1 MTMERRAERGVTM
14 RAVAARA
21 GVSPMTVSNVING
34 AGRAGAATVAAVRA
48 AIDELGYVPNLSAR
62 QLARARATTV
72 GLIYSGARTPFL
84 DAILTGSLR
93 ATNAHGLQLLL
104 REEQRL
110 TRDAAEEAARALV
123 RGGADALLLI
133 PPFAELLSEGG
144 VAGALGVPAAAIATG
159 GTLPGTAT
167 VRIDNRAAMR
177 ALTQR
182 LIARGHRRIGF
193 VAGPSNHSDSYGRV
207 DGYREALVAAAIPLD
222 AALEFE
228 GRFDHGSGCAAAETL
243 LGLAA
248 PPSAIMCSNDDMA
261 AGVIGAAHRR
271 GLRLPRDL
279 AVTGFDD
286 TTMASLISPAL
297 TTVRQPIQ
305 QMAYR
310 AAEMLIRAGR
320 RGGVAAAE
328 DELVDYELIEREST
342 AV

>member
-1 MTMERRAERGVTM
+1 MSERRGERGVTM

-34 AGRAGAATVAAVRA
+34 AGRAAPATVAAVRA
-48 AIDELGYVPNLSAR
+48 AIDELGYVPNVSAR
-62 QLARARATTV
+62 LLARARATTV

-110 TRDAAEEAARALV
+110 THEAAEAAARALV

-133 PPFAELLSEGG
+133 PPFAELLSEAG
-144 VAGALGVPAAAIATG
+144 VVDALGVPAAAIATG
-159 GTLPGTAT
+159 ATLPGTAT

-177 ALTQR
+177 ALTGR
-182 LIARGHRRIGF
+182 LIERGHYRIAL
-193 VAGPSNHSDSYGRV
+193 VSGPPNHSDSADRIH
-207 DGYREALVAAAIPLD
+207 GYHDALAAAGITAD
-222 AALEFE
+222 ARLLFE
-228 GRFDHGSGCAAAETL
+228 GRFDHESGIAAGSAL
-243 LGLAA
+243 LSPADR
-248 PPSAIMCSNDDMA
+248 PSAIMCSNDDMA
-261 AGVIGAAHRR
+261 AGVIGEAHRR

-305 QMAYR
+305 LMAYR

-320 RGGVAAAE
+320 RGELAEAE

-342 AV
+342 AG